1 MYLDDDF
8 VGVEAL
14 RLPLDVA
21 LDVVVTHLDG
31 ELDLV
36 LDVDDAAVRVVL
48 GVDLAVEDL
57 VRPTEDTLEL
67 DPKTGTNIALFPNTI
82 HI

>member
-1 MYLDDDF
+1 M
-8 VGVEAL
+8 

-21 LDVVVTHLDG
+21 LDVVVAHLDG

-57 VRPTEDTLEL
+57 VRPTKDTLEL
-67 DPKTGTNIALFPNTI
+67 DPKPGTNVVLFA
-82 HI
+82 